1 MRRTVIAAPAAMLLC
16 LAVAGT
22 AFATHCGNSSK
33 PDGSGQHVVLIVN
46 PITEQE
52 TVLSGLNAAGKFTG
66 GFADVYIDLDLSG
79 TISSGDLK
87 INDTYIV
94 SFHSGASSPGQDA
107 GGLPAL
113 PPIVRGD
120 DPAGA
125 LRGAGFAD
133 VSFVP

>member
-1 MRRTVIAAPAAMLLC
+1 MRRTLVAAPAALLLS

-22 AFATHCGNSSK
+22 AFATHCGNASK
-33 PDGSGQHVVLIVN
+33 PDGAGQQVVVLVN
-46 PITEQE
+46 PITEAE
-52 TVLSGLNAAGKFTG
+52 TVLSGLNAGGRLQG

-87 INDTYIV
+87 INDTYLI
-94 SFHSGASSPGQDA
+94 SLHSGKSSPGQDA

-113 PPIVRGD
+113 PPIVRGE